1 MSNRNCDLLFEYLKS
16 ILYDTHIKKI
26 NLQELDDEYRRLGEG
41 LQVLQKNVEE
51 MKAYSSELSRGN
63 LDVPLPP
70 KENTLCYNLKNLH
83 ANFNHLV
90 WKMKQIASGE
100 CSSCITYMGELSE
113 AFNHMLFELGREQE
127 REEQQK
133 QYYEMLK
140 TLNESTDDVLF
151 LWNIKNGEI
160 SLANHTTGE
169 FSFIQNGVS
178 VYSVQSFLSVV
189 SENDQGYVKHVISD
203 IRSGERDK
211 FDFDCR
217 AIDQKGERYWI
228 NCRGSV
234 QLDKAGNP
242 DIALGRFSNTV
253 LADKIDLLT
262 GLMNY
267 SKLLENMTKRL
278 FKGRRGHLMII
289 GIDNFKDIN
298 QRMGRAYGNRLLKYM
313 GEILEK
319 ACNKSLIQV
328 YRLDGDQFG
337 IDLGGFNARETEKYF
352 QNIQVQMEGQCTLSA
367 GVVSY
372 PIEQIS
378 DSSVLMQYAESALE
392 RAKQNGRNRMEFF
405 SSEDYEANLYRIEIQ
420 EELKKS
426 VEHGFEGF
434 ELYYQPQVRIGD
446 FSVYGAEALLR
457 FTSEKHGFLSPAV
470 FIPILEDTGMIV
482 PVGKWVLEKA
492 LVQCA
497 RWRKWNVGFHISVNM
512 SYIQLQEPSIVA
524 DVNEALWK
532 SGLPGSALSLE
543 ITESIHLQN
552 FHYYNNIFHQWRDN
566 GIRISVDD
574 FGTGYSS
581 LEYLKNLDIDE
592 IKIDKCFVSGIQ
604 KNAYNFRLLSNVL
617 ELAHSVHIR
626 VCCEGVEMEEE
637 LNCLGQLYPEL
648 IQGFF
653 FGRPIPGDCFEREY
667 LMEDAAYHQKVINI
681 RQSMKELGKVPN
693 PEVENSVCYQQI
705 LDNLN
710 VLIWLV
716 DKESREV
723 CYINAAA
730 KRETGIY
737 DYEGKKCYNLFVNAK
752 QPCKGCKTTKSGHLE
767 CRFQYHLWEKS
778 NGRMIFRE
786 KTVKWNNRKMKLII
800 GRDLMR
806 ENNRVYQEMKKELE
820 VGRLVEEMYQL
831 SFAECDISSFYKNI
845 LEFLKKTYRADRVLL
860 YIYKEAIDTWSV
872 EEAAYAVGVMEK
884 PAHLSVVPDSK
895 MKVWIEQLKAH
906 NIVFVE
912 STEEYKKNHWD
923 LWKQIQMQ
931 NIKNSL
937 LSAIWVEGKL
947 YGFYCLDNVEKI
959 HDDWS
964 LLEKAAVITGR
975 RIQAELQRTEID
987 GQSFSRVKRNRSN
1000 ADILFNVSLGLWIIK
1015 INRNTGEKSLI
1026 VDEKMK
1032 QILGVKENLTPEEY
1046 YEYWHGRIH
1055 QEYTVYVQ
1063 SRAETMMTTDKIVEL
1078 EYIWNHPELG
1088 DVAVRC
1094 VGAKSSHENGVIVL
1108 EGYHR
1113 LLDDLS
1119 QKHAVVKRHGNC

>member
-1 MSNRNCDLLFEYLKS
+1 MSDRNCDLLFDYLKS
-16 ILYDTHIKKI
+16 ILYDTHIKKL
-26 NLQELDDEYRRLGEG
+26 NLQDLDEEYQKLGEG
-41 LQVLQKNVEE
+41 LQVLQENVEE

-83 ANFNHLV
+83 ANVNHLV

-113 AFNHMLFELGREQE
+113 AFNQMLFELGREQE
-127 REEQQK
+127 KDRQHEE
-133 QYYEMLK
+133 YYEMLK

-151 LWNIKNGEI
+151 LWNIRNGEI
-160 SLANHTTGE
+160 SLAKDITGTVPFTKTE
-169 FSFIQNGVS
+169 DNRYSIQV
-178 VYSVQSFLSVV
+178 FFDVV
-189 SENDQGYVKHVISD
+189 GENDKEYVRHVISD
-203 IRSGERDK
+203 IRSGERDS

-217 AIDQKGERYWI
+217 IMNIEGERYWI

-234 QLDKAGNP
+234 QLDQTGHP
-242 DIALGRFSNTV
+242 DIALGRFSNKV

-313 GEILEK
+313 GEVLER
-319 ACNKSLIQV
+319 ACSKSLIQV

-337 IDLGGFNARETEKYF
+337 IDLGGFNAKETGEYF
-352 QNIQVQMEGQCTLSA
+352 HNIQKEMEGQCAVSA
-367 GVVSY
+367 GVVAY

-457 FTSEKHGFLSPAV
+457 FNSEKHGFLSPAV

-482 PVGKWVLEKA
+482 PVGKWVLESA
-492 LVQCA
+492 LLQCA
-497 RWRKWNVGFHISVNM
+497 RWRKWNSVFHISVNI
-512 SYIQLQEPSIVA
+512 SYVQLQEASIVA

-543 ITESIHLQN
+543 ITESIQLQN

-592 IKIDKCFVSGIQ
+592 IKIDRCFVSGIQ

-626 VCCEGVEMEEE
+626 VCCEGVETEEE
-637 LNCLGQLYPEL
+637 LQCLGQLYPEL

-653 FGRPIPGDCFEREY
+653 FGRPVEEEIFEKEY
-667 LMEDAAYHQKVINI
+667 LIEGAGYFQKAHILCQDM
-681 RQSMKELGKVPN
+681 RELGEVLD
-693 PEVENSVCYQQI
+693 PEIENSVCYQQI

-710 VLIWLV
+710 ILIWLV
-716 DKESREV
+716 DKKTREV

-737 DYEGKKCYNLFVNAK
+737 DFEGKKCYHLFMNRK
-752 QPCKGCKTTKSGHLE
+752 QPCKGCKTTESGHLE
-767 CRFQYHLWEKS
+767 CRFQHRLWEKS
-778 NGRMIFRE
+778 NGRMIFQE
-786 KTVKWNNRKMKLII
+786 KTVKWNNRKAELVV

-806 ENNRVYQEMKKELE
+806 ENNQVYQEMKKELE
-820 VGRLVEEMYQL
+820 VGRLAEEMYKL
-831 SFAECDISSFYKNI
+831 SFAECNLSSFYKNI
-845 LEFLKKTYRADRVLL
+845 LEFLKRTYRADRVLL
-860 YIYKEAIDTWSV
+860 YIYIEAMDTWKV
-872 EEAAYAVGVMEK
+872 EDAAYAVGVMEK
-884 PAHLSVVPDSK
+884 PTHLSVVLSSK
-895 MKVWIEQLKAH
+895 MQVWIEQLKAH
-906 NIVFVE
+906 KIVLAE
-912 STEEYKKNHWD
+912 NTEEYKKNHLT

-937 LSAIWVEGKL
+937 LSAIWVEGRM

-964 LLEKAAVITGR
+964 LLEKAAELTGR
-975 RIQAELQRTEID
+975 RIQAEMQRIEMD
-987 GQSFSRVKRNRSN
+987 RREPLGVKEDKIN
-1000 ADILFNVSLGLWIIK
+1000 ANILSTVLLGLWIIQVNK
-1015 INRNTGEKSLI
+1015 NTGEKSLI

-1032 QILGVKENLTPEEY
+1032 QILGVTENLTPEEY
-1046 YEYWHGRIH
+1046 YEYWYGRIH
-1055 QEYTVYVQ
+1055 PEYMAYVQ
-1063 SRAETMMTTDKIVEL
+1063 SRVKTMMTTDKIVEL
-1078 EYIWNHPELG
+1078 EYAWIHPQRNK
-1088 DVAVRC
+1088 VMVRC
-1094 VGAKSSHENGVIVL
+1094 VGAMSSNENGVIVL

-1119 QKHAVVKRHGNC
+1119 QKASTIRKQ